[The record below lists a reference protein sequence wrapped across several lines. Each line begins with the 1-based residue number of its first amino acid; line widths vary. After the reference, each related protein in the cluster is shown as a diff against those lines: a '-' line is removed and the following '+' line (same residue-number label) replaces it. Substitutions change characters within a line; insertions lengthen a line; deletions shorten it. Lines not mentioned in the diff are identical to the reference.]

1 MGHLNE
7 LLNRPDQIRDPA
19 FHCWPDFQS
28 SMNAAKGIEREMQR
42 QRSFQIT
49 SFTNQVASRKS
60 TSLANIRLLAINPGV
75 SQHTRRVEDQPTIPE
90 IPVFGSTSQIPDLWL
105 AEGIFPAP

>member
-42 QRSFQIT
+42 QRSFQIIPLLRKRT
-49 SFTNQVASRKS
+49 PQLVSPLIMIRIVKFCRSTKDVLMWLGSGSPVRASAR
-60 TSLANIRLLAINPGV
+60 
-75 SQHTRRVEDQPTIPE
+75 TI
-90 IPVFGSTSQIPDLWL
+90 L
-105 AEGIFPAP
+105 

>member
-19 FHCWPDFQS
+19 FHCWLDFQS

-42 QRSFQIT
+42 QRSFQIIPLLRKRT
-49 SFTNQVASRKS
+49 RQLVSRRIMIRIVKFCRS
-60 TSLANIRLLAINPGV
+60 TKV
-75 SQHTRRVEDQPTIPE
+75 C
-90 IPVFGSTSQIPDLWL
+90 
-105 AEGIFPAP
+105 

>member
-42 QRSFQIT
+42 QRSFQIIPLLRKRT
-49 SFTNQVASRKS
+49 RQPVSRRIMIRIVKFCRSTKDVLMWLGSGSPVRIFSTHDQVIERDGI
-60 TSLANIRLLAINPGV
+60 AN
-75 SQHTRRVEDQPTIPE
+75 
-90 IPVFGSTSQIPDLWL
+90 
-105 AEGIFPAP
+105 